1 MMINSDDIRTS
12 LLSLVQDRGFQVET
26 AQIQAKALLSEVV
39 GEVPPYRWSYIAR
52 RVIRN
57 VVMAT
62 FELEVLASENPDAL
76 TDLSAA
82 ARKFALIWESFAQLR
97 EATTRETAL
106 LNAAVNYELAG
117 YQANAMCIARHLF
130 RHGAREEKPSLIDMT
145 SLFLQRRFLQLRDLS
160 REAQVEP
167 AVNQG
172 VQESLVEAMA
182 LTLAGNAFTQAIR
195 FFLRGDAQALH
206 RAIATWKNA
215 ESLFS
220 TLNLVEETNVIRSLR
235 SLLPVMQTRATWT
248 LLPDFA
254 PHQPKWQRYLKLLA
268 RGVGTDVYKGRSI
281 SELWPSQ
288 MTAIAHGLLS
298 STAHKIIRMPTS
310 AGKTRIAELAIV
322 HTLIHNPG
330 AKCVYVA
337 PYRALV
343 AELQHSFLHLLN
355 DLGYQISSVPGAYES
370 DNFEDLLFRNADVLV
385 ITPEKLDLL
394 LRAKAD
400 FLANVQLIVLD
411 EAHIIHDQRRG
422 MKYELL
428 LTRLMRKLPAA
439 RYIVLSAVIP
449 HESLEDFAQ
458 WLNASIKE
466 DLLTSS
472 WRPSLQRYAAFEWR
486 GQTGVI
492 RYAPEA
498 DEQVLRE
505 FVPGIIHQQLFEYT
519 NPQTGRIK
527 RQRFP
532 DGNSKAQVAAELAFK
547 FAELGPVLVF
557 CTQTNFV
564 EAVARAL
571 QEKLELLALTD
582 TNVPAYFAGSPE
594 RRSAL
599 LAHEWLGDRPFAD
612 WFNAGVGVHYGALPE
627 VIRHAV
633 EADFR
638 QGKLRVLIA
647 TNTLAQGVNL
657 PVKTVIFHSCWR
669 YVDGSR
675 ERISARDYWNIAGRA
690 GRAGEETES
699 LVIHMQTSQTDERD
713 FAYYL
718 SAREHVEPVDSALYQ
733 KLVALMQNRLSEEA
747 LATELDPEILALLT
761 EEEPDLILGNASHET
776 LGGSL
781 VYVQATR
788 RSIPLQRLQGV
799 FVRVARDLTARVV
812 SPALRAVYSSTGLSS
827 TSCRMLHTHIEENKK
842 RILSL
847 FSEAGLAQRD
857 EIIDLLLPVCLELAE
872 MQSDRVFSGSYRDVL
887 RSWVAGTAMPEF
899 MAEFREQ
906 ASSSEELG
914 RFLDDLFG
922 YRLPWGMASY
932 IRMAVALLALEDTAI
947 SDVVKF
953 LPSMVK
959 FGVPEPMACWAM
971 SAGIPLRRTAIELAA
986 ACRSELVT
994 PHYEAFL
1001 GWLSSLHSERLHDD
1015 FGLTSPMLEDV
1026 SKAVFASS
1034 VNPLLRQFT
1043 TLDAFLPYDVEVW
1056 GISYENR
1063 TVVALQ
1069 AHPGQSVSLVRDYDN
1084 LVDRNAI
1091 AVYLSHQDM
1100 GYIPRNV
1107 AQILAPEMDTG
1118 STLEATILNVDR
1130 KEHPP
1135 RVSIRIEMK

>member
-1 MMINSDDIRTS
+1 MTTKHDDIRS
-12 LLSLVQDRGFQVET
+12 HLLSLVQDPGFQVET

-39 GEVPPYRWSYIAR
+39 GQVPPYRWSYIAR

-62 FELEVLASENPDAL
+62 FELEILASENPDAI

-117 YQANAMCIARHLF
+117 YQANAMCIARNLS
-130 RHGAREEKPSLIDMT
+130 RNGAREEKPSLINMT
-145 SLFLQRRFLQLRDLS
+145 ALFLQRRFLQLRDIS

-167 AVNQG
+167 AVDQG

-182 LTLAGNAFTQAIR
+182 LALAGNAFAQAIR
-195 FFLRGDAQALH
+195 FFLRGDAQALQ
-206 RAIATWKNA
+206 RAIDTWKNA
-215 ESLFS
+215 ESLFAALS
-220 TLNLVEETNVIRSLR
+220 LVEETNVIRSMR
-235 SLLPVMQTRATWT
+235 SLLPVMQKRATWT

-268 RGVGTDVYKGRSI
+268 RGVGTDVYRGRSI

-288 MTAIAHGLLS
+288 MTAITHGLLS
-298 STAHKIIRMPTS
+298 TTANKIIRMPTS

-322 HTLIHNPG
+322 HTLVHNPG

-343 AELQHSFLHLLN
+343 AELQQSFFHLLN
-355 DLGYQISSVPGAYES
+355 DLGYQISSVTGAYES
-370 DNFEDLLFRNADVLV
+370 DDFEELLIRDADVLV

-394 LRAKAD
+394 LRVKPD
-400 FLANVQLIVLD
+400 FLAKVQLIVLD
-411 EAHIIHDQRRG
+411 EAHIVHDQRRG

-428 LTRLMRKLPAA
+428 LTRLMRKLPTA
-439 RYIVLSAVIP
+439 RYIILSAVIP
-449 HESLEDFAQ
+449 QESLEDFAR
-458 WLNASIKE
+458 WFNASSQE
-466 DLLTSS
+466 DMLTSS
-472 WRPSLQRYAAFEWR
+472 WRPSLQRYALFEWR
-486 GQTGVI
+486 GQTGVM
-492 RYAPEA
+492 RYTPEE
-498 DEQVLRE
+498 DVQVLRE

-527 RQRFP
+527 RKRFP
-532 DGNSKAQVAAELAFK
+532 DGNSKAQVAAELAYK

-571 QEKLELLALTD
+571 QEKLEILTL
-582 TNVPAYFAGSPE
+582 TGHTVPAYFAGSPE
-594 RRSAL
+594 RRAAL

-612 WFNAGVGVHYGALPE
+612 WFNAGIGVHYGALPE

-633 EADFR
+633 ETDFR

-669 YVDGSR
+669 YVDGTR
-675 ERISARDYWNIAGRA
+675 ERLSARDYWNVAGRA

-733 KLVALMQNRLSEEA
+733 KLVALVQNRLSEEA

-761 EEEPDLILGNASHET
+761 EEEPDLILGNASHEP
-776 LGGSL
+776 LEGSL
-781 VYVQATR
+781 VHIQAKR
-788 RSIPLQRLQGV
+788 RSFPLQPLGEV
-799 FVRVARDLTARVV
+799 FVRVARDLTAGVV
-812 SPALRAVYSSTGLSS
+812 SPELRAVYSSTGLSS
-827 TSCRMLHTHIEENKK
+827 TSCRMLHTHIDEHKK
-842 RILSL
+842 RITSL
-847 FSEAGLAQRD
+847 FSQSGLAQHD
-857 EIIDLLLPVCLELAE
+857 DVIDLLLPVCLEISE
-872 MQSDRVFSGSYRDVL
+872 MQSDREFGGSYRDLL
-887 RSWVAGTAMPEF
+887 RSWVAGTAIHEL

-914 RFLDDLFG
+914 RFIDDLFG

-932 IRMAVALLALEDTAI
+932 IRMAVALLALEDTEI

-986 ACRSELVT
+986 ACRNELVT

-1001 GWLSSLHSERLHDD
+1001 AWLSSLSSERLHDE

-1026 SKAVFASS
+1026 SKAIFVSS
-1034 VNPLLRQFT
+1034 VNPLLKQFT
-1043 TLDAFLPYDVEVW
+1043 TLDAFLPYDVEVR
-1056 GISYENR
+1056 GIGYENR
-1063 TVVALQ
+1063 AVVALQ
-1069 AHPGQSVSLVRDYDN
+1069 AHPEQSVTLVRDYDN
-1084 LVDRNAI
+1084 LLDRNAI
-1091 AVYLSHQDM
+1091 AVRLLHQDM

-1118 STLEATILNVDR
+1118 STLGATILHVDR
-1130 KEHPP
+1130 KQHPP